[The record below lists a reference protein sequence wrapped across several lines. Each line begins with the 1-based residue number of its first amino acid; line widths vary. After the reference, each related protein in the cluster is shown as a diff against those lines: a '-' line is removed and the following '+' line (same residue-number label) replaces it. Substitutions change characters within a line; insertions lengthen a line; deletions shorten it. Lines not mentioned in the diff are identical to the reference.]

1 MRKLDHCVT
10 YRAGKRLCALVICAL
25 LLLFT
30 IGRMASAQETLSNR
44 ATANAL
50 SASRLGDLYAQM
62 QRDNPKLVAAQALV
76 RAAQARVPGAR
87 RPPDPQLQ
95 LGFMNYELPG
105 LRPME
110 QIGMTQLQ
118 LMQMVPLG
126 GKLTLAGRVAGAQA
140 SAIEERG
147 HDLVWELRRQTAMA
161 FYDLYATDRQFD
173 VARETL
179 RLLQDIARTAEAMY
193 RVGEG
198 RQADVLRAHVEIA
211 RMAGDTMRMQA
222 MRLSMVARLNALRNT
237 EAALSITT
245 PALPQFPDVIPA
257 QSWLDSLAAI
267 NRPMIRAGLDGV
279 RAAEASAILAR
290 REIVPDLQ
298 VGVQYG
304 QRSATMTRPDATGV
318 PMAARTTERMGSLML
333 GATIPIFARDR
344 QFQMRNEANAM
355 KVMAEAEVA
364 AMRADTRGGIGEAY
378 ASLERARS
386 LSRLY
391 RTTVLPQ
398 AEATVSSAMSAY
410 RVGTV
415 DFMTLLDS
423 RMTVNTYR
431 QELYVLEADEGK
443 AWAELEMLT
452 GRELIDSH
460 SSALTSAAAIPTGL
474 NATRGS
480 R

>member
-1 MRKLDHCVT
+1 MRQLEQCAWYHATPRRCAFFVGVLLT
-10 YRAGKRLCALVICAL
+10 TVVGHEARAQDTAPISE
-25 LLLFT
+25 T
-30 IGRMASAQETLSNR
+30 ASV
-44 ATANAL
+44 
-50 SASRLGDLYAQM
+50 ASRLGDLYAQI
-62 QRDNPKLVAAQALV
+62 QRDNPRLGAAQALI
-76 RAAQARVPGAR
+76 RAAKARVPGAKR
-87 RPPDPQLQ
+87 APDPQLQ
-95 LGFMNYELPG
+95 LGFMNYELPR

-126 GKLTLAGRVAGAQA
+126 GKLALAGRVADAQA
-140 SAIEERG
+140 SVTEERARE
-147 HDLVWELRRQTAMA
+147 LVWELRRQTAMA
-161 FYDLYATDRQFD
+161 FYDLYATDRQLD
-173 VARETL
+173 VTRETL

-198 RQADVLRAHVEIA
+198 RQADVLRSHVEIA
-211 RMAGDTMRMQA
+211 RMTADTMRMQA
-222 MRLSMVARLNALRNT
+222 MRQSMVARLNALRNRET
-237 EAALSITT
+237 GQPVTSPT
-245 PALPQFPDVIPA
+245 LPRFPDVIPTRT
-257 QSWLDSLAAI
+257 SLDSLAAV

-279 RAAEASAILAR
+279 RAAEVSATLAR
-290 REIVPDLQ
+290 REFVPDLQ

-304 QRSATMTRPDATGV
+304 QRSATMARADATGV
-318 PMAARTTERMGSLML
+318 PMAGRTTERMGSLML
-333 GATIPIFARDR
+333 GVTLPIFARDR

-355 KVMAEAEVA
+355 KMMAEADVA

-378 ASLERARS
+378 ASLERARN

-398 AEATVSSAMSAY
+398 SEATVASAMSAY

-431 QELYVLEADEGK
+431 QELSVLEADEGK
-443 AWAELEMLT
+443 AWAELEMLS

-460 SSALTSAAAIPTGL
+460 SIALIAAMTPTRGHK
-474 NATRGS
+474 ATRGTK
-480 R
+480 